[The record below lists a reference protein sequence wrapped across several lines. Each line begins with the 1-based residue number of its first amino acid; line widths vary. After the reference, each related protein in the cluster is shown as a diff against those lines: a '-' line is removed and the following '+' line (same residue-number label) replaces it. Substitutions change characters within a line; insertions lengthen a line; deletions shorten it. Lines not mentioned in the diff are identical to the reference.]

1 MVKCSPLRDIETQK
15 RMHRNDWP
23 IGKAAGWQS
32 YFKEKSFY
40 FFFFLVVLLIDYFK
54 RVDFPVCFEVKCML
68 CSKEANS
75 TSLWNLLAVSVVQME
90 RC

>member
-40 FFFFLVVLLIDYFK
+40 FLFFG
-54 RVDFPVCFEVKCML
+54 
-68 CSKEANS
+68 S
-75 TSLWNLLAVSVVQME
+75 SVNRLFQE
-90 RC
+90 S